1 MPERTVN
8 SLFLSFSRMKLL
20 EQYWPRM
27 KQCVESLTEEQVW
40 WRPNESSNTVGNLM
54 LHLNGNVTQW
64 MIASFNRLEDTRD
77 RPAEFADRGPHADL
91 AGRGRPAL
99 HSKSELIAM
108 LGATVEEAGKV
119 LDRLTEADLTATYE
133 IQGFTVSGLQAVYQV
148 IEHFGLHYGQVLYI
162 TKMLA
167 ARDMQFTKGQL
178 DASGRAIQ
186 RKTNP

>member
-27 KQCVESLTEEQVW
+27 RRCVESLTDEQVW
-40 WRPNESSNTVGNLM
+40 WRPNDESNSVGNLM

-77 RPAEFADRGPHADL
+77 RPAEFAANEETTRA
-91 AGRGRPAL
+91 
-99 HSKSELIAM
+99 ELIAK
-108 LGATVEEAGKV
+108 LGATVAEAGKV
-119 LDRLTEADLTATYE
+119 LDRLTEAELTATYE
-133 IQGFTVSGLQAVYQV
+133 IQGFRVSGLQAVYQV
-148 IEHFGLHYGQVLYI
+148 VEHFGLHYGQVLYI
-162 TKMLA
+162 TKMLT